1 MFALIGLA
9 LSAPA
14 VPATIELATP
24 DTTRGLTFAKTLANR
39 HSERSFKTTPLPLQ
53 DLSDLV
59 WSVYGINRPSNG
71 HLTIPT
77 ATNSQD
83 LSIYV
88 YLPAGVYLYDN
99 KKNVLTG
106 VLGGDHRADLASVQ
120 TSVQTAP
127 VFLLIVSDYSKF
139 TGLST
144 DEAKKW
150 SAFDAGVAVQTA
162 VLWASANGYVACPR
176 ALMDNDKVHKS
187 LNLKTT
193 QLVHLNVP
201 VGLQA

>member
-1 MFALIGLA
+1 MFALVAVA
-9 LSAPA
+9 LSAA

-24 DTTRGLTFAKTLANR
+24 DTTRGLTFAKTLSVR
-39 HSERSFKTTPLPLQ
+39 HSERNFKTTPLSHQ

-83 LSIYV
+83 ISLYV

-99 KKNVLTG
+99 KKSVLTG
-106 VLGGDHRADLASVQ
+106 VLEGDHRADLASVQ
-120 TSVQTAP
+120 TSVLTAP
-127 VFLLIVSDYSKF
+127 VFLLIVSDYTKF
-139 TGLST
+139 AGLGT

-150 SAFDAGVAVQTA
+150 SAYDAGVAAQTA
-162 VLWASANGYVACPR
+162 VLWAAANGFVACPR
-176 ALMDNDKVHKS
+176 AIVDADKVSKS

>member
-1 MFALIGLA
+1 MFALVA
-9 LSAPA
+9 VVLS
-14 VPATIELATP
+14 VPDTIELAKP
-24 DTTRGLTFAKTLANR
+24 DTTRGLPFAKALSGR
-39 HSERSFKTTPLPLQ
+39 HSERSFKTTPLSLQ

-88 YLPAGVYLYDN
+88 YLPSGVYLYDN
-99 KKNVLTG
+99 KKSVLTG
-106 VLGGDHRADLASVQ
+106 VLDGDHRADLATVQ
-120 TSVQTAP
+120 TSVASAP
-127 VFLLIVSDYSKF
+127 VILLIVSDYSKF
-139 TGLST
+139 SGLGT

-150 SAFDAGVAVQTA
+150 SAYDAGVAAQTA
-162 VLWASANGYVACPR
+162 VLWAAANGYVSCPR
-176 ALMDNDKVHKS
+176 AMMDVDKVRKS

-193 QLVHLNVP
+193 QLAHLNVP